1 MLRKRKKLSLA
12 RASPSSHLRRLE
24 PLPHVEVRARLVD
37 HVDVRLLR
45 RHHRDREP
53 LQLAA
58 GEVLDVAVEHLPQV
72 ERLEEVVGAAA
83 ARVLGL
89 DDLPHVAAHGLGDVV
104 DVLGLDGG
112 DEVVLEDAGEV
123 VLELGA
129 AEVGEDLWR
138 RESFSCF

>member
-1 MLRKRKKLSLA
+1 MDAGLVLLGLLVSGLGHHSVKFLILDSNFGISFSLSCVLGLGLA
-12 RASPSSHLRRLE
+12 RGLGLGP
-24 PLPHVEVRARLVD
+24 
-37 HVDVRLLR
+37 
-45 RHHRDREP
+45 
-53 LQLAA
+53 
-58 GEVLDVAVEHLPQV
+58 
-72 ERLEEVVGAAA
+72 

>member
-1 MLRKRKKLSLA
+1 M
-12 RASPSSHLRRLE
+12 
-24 PLPHVEVRARLVD
+24 
-37 HVDVRLLR
+37 
-45 RHHRDREP
+45 
-53 LQLAA
+53 
-58 GEVLDVAVEHLPQV
+58 LDVAVEHLPQV

-129 AEVGEDLWR
+129 AEVGEDLSFFFLEGGGGGFIEGGKAR
-138 RESFSCF
+138 AFSFSRGREGGGGT

>member
-1 MLRKRKKLSLA
+1 M
-12 RASPSSHLRRLE
+12 
-24 PLPHVEVRARLVD
+24 
-37 HVDVRLLR
+37 
-45 RHHRDREP
+45 
-53 LQLAA
+53 
-58 GEVLDVAVEHLPQV
+58 LDVAVEHLPQV

-129 AEVGEDLWR
+129 AEVNQDLSPVWR
-138 RESFSCF
+138 RVVFTEVGLQLARQDLQSRRLPDSVRPH